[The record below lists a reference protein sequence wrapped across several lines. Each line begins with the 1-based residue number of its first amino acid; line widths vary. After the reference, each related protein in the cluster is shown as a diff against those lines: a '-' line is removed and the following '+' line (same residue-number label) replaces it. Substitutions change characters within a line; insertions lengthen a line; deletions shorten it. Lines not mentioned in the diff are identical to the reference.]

1 MGSLAISLSYAMGEG
16 EYLGVMVLDTIGVER
31 VYQTLAA
38 LLVGIHSRTPTEVL
52 IRKRMS
58 RNKGDGE

>member
-1 MGSLAISLSYAMGEG
+1 MGNG